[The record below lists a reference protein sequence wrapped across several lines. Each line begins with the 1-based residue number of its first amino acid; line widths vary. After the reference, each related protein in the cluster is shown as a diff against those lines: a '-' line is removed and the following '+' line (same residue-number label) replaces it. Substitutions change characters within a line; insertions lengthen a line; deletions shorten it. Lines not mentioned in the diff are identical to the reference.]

1 MSTVCVLVD
10 QLWPA
15 LCDPMDCSPSGS
27 PAFHFYHQCSLC
39 HRKIVS
45 LKKPSQEDKLL
56 TPWVESLNFFHD
68 QVHSLTLSA
77 LLAGLWQLTKNN
89 SCLRMPITVESPIM
103 SLVFCAWQVLSIY
116 LRIKLKNV
124 KYISVNI
131 CQQTYNYIYS
141 IYNTYI
147 LRGLLK

>member
-1 MSTVCVLVD
+1 MCSQGEKIYKCT
-10 QLWPA
+10 QL
-15 LCDPMDCSPSGS
+15 LNLISGS
-27 PAFHFYHQCSLC
+27 YFVIHYKKAHRTHFAIISLVLSLVPHC
-39 HRKIVS
+39 HNLVIFNIVMCTLNWPFILFKMIVLRK
-45 LKKPSQEDKLL
+45 
-56 TPWVESLNFFHD
+56 
-68 QVHSLTLSA
+68 
-77 LLAGLWQLTKNN
+77 TKNN